1 MLPALYSLFH
11 GLRHYTRSLS
21 RIFARNRGSRNI
33 NTFIALSF
41 PNSINS
47 SA

>member
-1 MLPALYSLFH
+1 MLPALYSIY
-11 GLRHYTRSLS
+11 GTRAYYTRSLS

-41 PNSINS
+41 PNSISS